1 MSKRL
6 IWILTALVA
15 IAISILITI
24 QFVWI
29 KNAIE
34 INHKQFQNI
43 VNKSLNHL
51 SKNIETQDIVH
62 KFRNS
67 YNNSFELFGFDDDLI
82 IEIIDT
88 SSQNLED
95 NSNYIEIDKDSIFQN
110 DSSQLEANEL
120 LTESDISKNLFA
132 QKASFINEIAMQ
144 LLYDE
149 ENRIEKL
156 NYQTID
162 SLITKEFGNDGINLS
177 YEFMVL
183 QNNSDTVFI
192 SENFVM
198 SSETSCYMVQL
209 YQNSISENQ
218 IWLSIIFPHE
228 ENYIFSNTGLV
239 GSTSIILSLVI
250 LLIFIS
256 SVYII
261 FRQRKLSEIKD
272 DFINNMTHE
281 LKTPIST
288 ILLAVQM
295 LKDKT
300 ISISQKSIEN
310 ISDIIDT
317 ESKRL
322 SFQVEKVLQTAIL
335 DEGKINLKFDK
346 IDINSIVRKSVKSI
360 MLHVEKR
367 KGEINL
373 NLDSSELISNG
384 DDVHLTNV
392 FSNLFD
398 NAIKYNLKP
407 PILSISSKITKEW
420 IIVTVEDN
428 GIGIRKENQKKVFD
442 KFFRVP
448 TGNVH
453 DVKGFGL
460 GLSYVKKIVDEH
472 HGKIF
477 MDSVINKGTKF
488 IIYFQLNSN

>member
-1 MSKRL
+1 
-6 IWILTALVA
+6 
-15 IAISILITI
+15 
-24 QFVWI
+24 VWI